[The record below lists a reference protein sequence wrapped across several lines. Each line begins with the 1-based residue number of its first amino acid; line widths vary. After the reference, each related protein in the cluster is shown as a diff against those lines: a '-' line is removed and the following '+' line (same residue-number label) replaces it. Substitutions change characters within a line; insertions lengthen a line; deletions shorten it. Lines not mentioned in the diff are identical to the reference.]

1 MTTAAHLVIVPLALF
16 AFAIVQPLLYI
27 FSIWALLQLYGYHLR
42 SANRARRAALLS
54 NLGYRNQDGKRI
66 VGFFHPYW

>member
-1 MTTAAHLVIVPLALF
+1 MTTAIVTVPLA
-16 AFAIVQPLLYI
+16 AIVQSLLYI
-27 FSIWALLQLYGYHLR
+27 FSIWALLQFYGSHLR

-54 NLGYRNQDGKRI
+54 DLGYGNQDGKRI